1 MSGYKFQRQVRERRS
16 RRVQE
21 KEPLSFVSRKDI
33 TEQKQQDDGRRCNVS
48 VEVEQTNHNGL
59 NVLASIPSQIPP
71 GTQL

>member
-1 MSGYKFQRQVRERRS
+1 MSGYKFQRQIWERKS

-33 TEQKQQDDGRRCNVS
+33 TEEKQQDNGRRCNVS
-48 VEVEQTNHNGL
+48 VEVEQRNDNGL

-71 GTQL
+71 RTQL